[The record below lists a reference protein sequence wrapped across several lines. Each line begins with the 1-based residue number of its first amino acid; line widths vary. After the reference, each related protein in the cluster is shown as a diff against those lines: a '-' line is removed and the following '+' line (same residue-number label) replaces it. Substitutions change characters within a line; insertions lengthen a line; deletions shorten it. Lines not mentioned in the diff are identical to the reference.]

1 MLTIAEERGAFA
13 VNVGLKEAEGDLQQI
28 MSVESDFIGTR
39 QMTYTAEEIDLAL
52 DYGAISIGVD
62 LEDWHQ
68 VGSIVIDPEAASWR
82 IEPRQL
88 EVYVSSSNMNGSYEL
103 VTDYLYL
110 EEEGKII
117 IRMRRPVEARY
128 LKVHCTY
135 DERDFDNNYV
145 DLATVRNTAG
155 SLVTV
160 HYLTHERG
168 EEYTYDAKGNRL
180 TKTTDHD
187 GRIDDVTYTYYP
199 DSDRI
204 KSDGKYGYRY
214 DDNGNMI
221 GKGTTYTDNGDDIE
235 YNAAEGEVWTYTYDL
250 FNRLIEV
257 KKSESGTDNLETLAT
272 YVYDHRGLR
281 IQRTG
286 KDGEVTHYTYSPAG
300 KVLSEETEGEVTDYI
315 YLGNKLLAKKTGGE
329 TFWYLTDHLGS
340 TIMMTDE
347 NGDVIWNEGYTA
359 FGEKAG
365 ETGFDLDESGR
376 YTGKDYDEDTGLY
389 YFNARWYDANLG
401 RFTTEDP
408 AKDSHNWYAY
418 CANNPLRYVD
428 PSGLRA
434 VVDTDRNGR
443 PSFEKASDIRDR
455 GRAREEREKDKQRQ
469 NETNK
474 QESNPP
480 DLHGQVKELYLSG
493 EYNSIEAIV
502 QALRDDPTNPLEFV
516 NNYTASEFISQTI
529 TDENSF
535 PLLNPVEGA
544 IVSSDYNPNRP
555 PIVTPTGT
563 TTAGHYGIDLS
574 AVEGTNIT
582 AASAGKVTNIGYS
595 RGRGK
600 FIEITHGNDLMTTYS
615 HNSQIDVVLNQE
627 VKIGEVIGAVGNTG
641 WSTGP
646 HCHFTV
652 QPAGEY
658 NIGAGFNPQIIY
670 RKDE

>member
-1 MLTIAEERGAFA
+1 MYRMLMKNNDRANNIINKNGGHYYYDGNNMLIEAEERGAFA

-39 QMTYTAEEIDLAL
+39 EMTYTAEETDLAL

-68 VGSIVIDPEAASWR
+68 VGSVVIDPEAASWR

-88 EVYVSSSNMNGSYEL
+88 EVYVSSSNMNGSYEEI
-103 VTDYLYL
+103 TDYLYL

-117 IRMRRPVEARY
+117 IRMRRPVEARH
-128 LKVHCTY
+128 LKVHCTF

-168 EEYTYDAKGNRL
+168 EEYTYDAKGNRQA
-180 TKTTDHD
+180 KTIDHD
-187 GRIDDVTYTYYP
+187 GTITDVTYTYYP
-199 DSDRI
+199 NSDRI
-204 KSDGKYGYRY
+204 KSDGTYGYRY
-214 DDNGNMI
+214 DANGNMT
-221 GKGTTYTDNGDDIE
+221 GKGTSYTDNGNDIE
-235 YNAAEGEVWTYTYDL
+235 YGTTEGEVWTYTYDL

-257 KKSESGTDNLETLAT
+257 KKSESGTDNLETIAT

-300 KVLSEETEGEVTDYI
+300 KVLSEEDDGEVTDYI

-347 NGDVIWNEGYTA
+347 NGDVSWNEGYTA

-389 YFNARWYDANLG
+389 YFNARWYDASLG

-408 AKDSHNWYAY
+408 IRDGANWWVY
-418 CANNPLRYVD
+418 CSNNPLKYVD
-428 PSGLRA
+428 PTGLSPKNLNETQRKIYMEYVAGLTPQGTMYEHNCADVAAAIYSSAMFLSTGEWRA
-434 VVDTDRNGR
+434 HQNLTHDGEKIDSVTEIQSKDFFPVNSNNITFYKDKSFNSKEVEVGSVAVWESDDKSSWVGHVATVVGVERDDDGNVLSIDIIQGHTDI
-443 PSFEKASDIRDR
+443 EKAT
-455 GRAREEREKDKQRQ
+455 EKVTITSQKDLDSYLGTFHGWGEIGE
-469 NETNK
+469 NSTG
-474 QESNPP
+474 ESN
-480 DLHGQVKELYLSG
+480 
-493 EYNSIEAIV
+493 
-502 QALRDDPTNPLEFV
+502 
-516 NNYTASEFISQTI
+516 
-529 TDENSF
+529 
-535 PLLNPVEGA
+535 VETE
-544 IVSSDYNPNRP
+544 
-555 PIVTPTGT
+555 TP
-563 TTAGHYGIDLS
+563 
-574 AVEGTNIT
+574 E
-582 AASAGKVTNIGYS
+582 
-595 RGRGK
+595 
-600 FIEITHGNDLMTTYS
+600 E
-615 HNSQIDVVLNQE
+615 
-627 VKIGEVIGAVGNTG
+627 
-641 WSTGP
+641 
-646 HCHFTV
+646 
-652 QPAGEY
+652 
-658 NIGAGFNPQIIY
+658 
-670 RKDE
+670 